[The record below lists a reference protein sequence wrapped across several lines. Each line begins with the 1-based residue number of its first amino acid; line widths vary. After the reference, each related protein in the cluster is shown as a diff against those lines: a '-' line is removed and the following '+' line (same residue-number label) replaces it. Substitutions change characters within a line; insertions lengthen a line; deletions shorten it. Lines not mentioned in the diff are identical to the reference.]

1 MGKEH
6 HHLITRKEFL
16 KMSLAGLLGVRLL
29 GKASPLLAKSQY
41 KHGPKSPQYR
51 ILGRTGIKVTAV
63 GCGVS
68 RISEPSLLK
77 RTLEAGINFLDT
89 GRSYFGGQNEVM
101 VGKVVKGVRQ
111 DVIIQSKME
120 IHLQGRGDA
129 LYTPEMRKNLASV
142 METSLNDS
150 LKALQT
156 DYLDVM
162 LLHGAETTELTSH
175 ETIMEFFVEAKRKGK
190 IRACGFSCHE
200 NHVNLVRNANR
211 SKFYDVIMVP
221 YNHKGSYTH
230 SVWGF
235 SSEWNQAALEDE
247 FKKAEKNGI
256 GIVAMKTCSGGPY
269 SPGAGSKPTFKEAL
283 KWILDHSYISTMAV
297 AMGNIKEIKEDVQAM
312 F

>member
-1 MGKEH
+1 
-6 HHLITRKEFL
+6 
-16 KMSLAGLLGVRLL
+16 
-29 GKASPLLAKSQY
+29 
-41 KHGPKSPQYR
+41 
-51 ILGRTGIKVTAV
+51 
-63 GCGVS
+63 
-68 RISEPSLLK
+68 
-77 RTLEAGINFLDT
+77 
-89 GRSYFGGQNEVM
+89 M